1 MEDGGVIPFGVGHVI
16 YLAPLL
22 ARFPP
27 PTLSSPLGPP
37 HQPLQANL
45 AVTEAWLSMAS

>member
-16 YLAPLL
+16 YLAPL

-37 HQPLQANL
+37 HHPLQANL
-45 AVTEAWLSMAS
+45 AATEAWLSMAS